1 MIENRKIQ
9 NYLKIV
15 IFIIILLE
23 IIISYFKEKVFI
35 IDIIYNILLGIIG
48 SSIVSYIIARITYNQ
63 YKEEK
68 NEELIKNLLEIYSK
82 MIMFKCSYN
91 ESKNKNEKIIELQ
104 KALESFIP
112 KIYDIEYDFVYK
124 LNEINEKET
133 IVLNKYNDK
142 AVKRISEE
150 VEFRNNKLMN
160 NAKGL
165 KNQKEF
171 VESYNK
177 MLNKVRMYLER
188 FVMQKYKIQY
198 KFLKEI
204 DSKYEDI
211 KSNSNKK
218 IEYTK

>member
-9 NYLKIV
+9 EWLKNI
-15 IFIIILLE
+15 IYIIILVE
-23 IIISYFKEKVFI
+23 IIIYNFREKI
-35 IDIIYNILLGIIG
+35 IFDVIYNILLGIIG
-48 SSIVSYIIARITYNQ
+48 SSIVSYIIAKITYNQ

-68 NEELIKNLLEIYSK
+68 NEELVKNLLEIYSK

-104 KALESFIP
+104 KEIDSFIL

-124 LNEINEKET
+124 LNMINKKET
-133 IVLNKYNDK
+133 IVLNKYNDEAIK
-142 AVKRISEE
+142 KISEGL
-150 VEFRNNKLMN
+150 EFKNNNLIN

-171 VESYNK
+171 IQSYNQ
-177 MLNKVRMYLER
+177 MLNKVRMYLDKFIVE
-188 FVMQKYKIQY
+188 KYSIQY
-198 KFLKEI
+198 KLLKEI
-204 DSKYEDI
+204 DNKYKDI

-218 IEYTK
+218 IKYTK